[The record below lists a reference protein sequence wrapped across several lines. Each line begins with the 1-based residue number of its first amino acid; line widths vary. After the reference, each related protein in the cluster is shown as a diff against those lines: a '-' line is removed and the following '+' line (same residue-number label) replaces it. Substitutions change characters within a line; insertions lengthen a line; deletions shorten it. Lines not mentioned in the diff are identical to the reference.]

1 MFWIKKRARIEI
13 WRTHK
18 QTLYIPF
25 IDGWSLGY
33 ALLEVFPIRPAVLP
47 FQGAGT
53 ERQGLKGR
61 KFANRRKYLSGM
73 DIGAERK

>member
-1 MFWIKKRARIEI
+1 LFRDRKRARIEI
-13 WRTHK
+13 WRSHK
-18 QTLYIPF
+18 QILYNPF

-61 KFANRRKYLSGM
+61 KPAREYLSGM
-73 DIGAERK
+73 GKEAERK